1 MPKLILRFDEREL
14 TECAVGIHPVTIGRL
29 PDNLLVI
36 DNPAVS
42 GRHAR
47 VYKEG
52 NHFVLEDLKSTNGT
66 FVNDKPIARHTLLD
80 GDVIV
85 VGKHNLKFSLQG
97 GEQTDDHKQESFVPE
112 IGGTMMLDTEK
123 QKHLLSGTGQPV
135 AAKPPSVAKP
145 SQLDQGRPS
154 QVYDAVVPKTAIP
167 TAQGR
172 IGTIKVVTGNTGQSE
187 YVLAAVTTMIG
198 KADTAQIRL
207 KGWFKPQVAAAIARK
222 GEGFTIT
229 PMGGK
234 VSVNG
239 EKVSGRR
246 ELISGDMIEVAGLT
260 LEFSLS

>member
-1 MPKLILRFDEREL
+1 MPKLILRFDDREL
-14 TECAVGIHPVTIGRL
+14 TECAVGTHPVSIGRL

-52 NHFVLEDLKSTNGT
+52 NHYVLEDLKSTNGT
-66 FVNDKPIARHTLLD
+66 FVNDKPVARHTLLE
-80 GDVIV
+80 GDIIV
-85 VGKHNLKFSLQG
+85 VGKHNLVFTLKG
-97 GEQTDDHKQESFVPE
+97 GEQTEDHKQEEALPE
-112 IGGTMMLDTEK
+112 IGGTMFLDTEK
-123 QKHLLSGTGQPV
+123 QKNLLSG
-135 AAKPPSVAKP
+135 
-145 SQLDQGRPS
+145 LDRGRPS

-172 IGTIKVVTGNTGQSE
+172 IGTIKVVAGNTGQSE

-207 KGWFKPQVAAAIARK
+207 KGWFRPQVAAAIARK

-246 ELISGDMIEVAGLT
+246 ELISGDMIEVGGLT
-260 LEFSLS
+260 LEFTLS

>member
-1 MPKLILRFDEREL
+1 MPKLILRFDDREL
-14 TECAVGIHPVTIGRL
+14 TECAVGVHPVSIGRL

-52 NHFVLEDLKSTNGT
+52 NHYVLEDLKSTNGT
-66 FVNDKPIARHTLLD
+66 FVNDKPVARHTLLE
-80 GDVIV
+80 GDIIV
-85 VGKHNLKFSLQG
+85 VGKHNLLFTLKG
-97 GEQTDDHKQESFVPE
+97 GEQTEDHKVEEQMPE

-123 QKHLLSGTGQPV
+123 QKQMLSGLNRGRT
-135 AAKPPSVAKP
+135 
-145 SQLDQGRPS
+145 SQM
-154 QVYDAVVPKTAIP
+154 YDAVVPKTAIP

-172 IGTIKVVTGNTGQSE
+172 IGTIKVVAGSTGQSE

-239 EKVSGRR
+239 ENISGRR
-246 ELISGDMIEVAGLT
+246 ELVSGDMIEVGGLT
-260 LEFSLS
+260 LEFTLS

>member
-1 MPKLILRFDEREL
+1 MPKLILRFDDREL
-14 TECAVGIHPVTIGRL
+14 TECAVGVHPVSIGRL

-52 NHFVLEDLKSTNGT
+52 NHYVLEDLKSTNGT
-66 FVNDKPIARHTLLD
+66 FVNDKPVARHTLLE
-80 GDVIV
+80 GDIIV
-85 VGKHNLKFSLQG
+85 VGKHNLVFTLKG
-97 GEQTDDHKQESFVPE
+97 GEQSEDHKQEEALPE

-123 QKHLLSGTGQPV
+123 QKHLLSG
-135 AAKPPSVAKP
+135 
-145 SQLDQGRPS
+145 LDRGRPS

-172 IGTIKVVTGNTGQSE
+172 IGTIKVVAGNTGQSE

-246 ELISGDMIEVAGLT
+246 ELISGDMIEVGGLT
-260 LEFSLS
+260 LEFTLS

>member
-1 MPKLILRFDEREL
+1 MPKLILRFDDREL
-14 TECAVGIHPVTIGRL
+14 TECAVGVHPVSIGRL

-52 NHFVLEDLKSTNGT
+52 NHYVLEDLKSTNGT
-66 FVNDKPIARHTLLD
+66 FVNDKPVARHTLLE

-85 VGKHNLKFSLQG
+85 VGKHNLVFTLKG
-97 GEQTDDHKQESFVPE
+97 GEQTEDHKQEEALPE
-112 IGGTMMLDTEK
+112 IGGTMFLDTEK
-123 QKHLLSGTGQPV
+123 QKNLLSG
-135 AAKPPSVAKP
+135 
-145 SQLDQGRPS
+145 LDRGRPS

-172 IGTIKVVTGNTGQSE
+172 IGTIKVVAGNTGQSE

-246 ELISGDMIEVAGLT
+246 ELISGDMIEVGGLT
-260 LEFSLS
+260 LEFTLS

>member
-1 MPKLILRFDEREL
+1 MPKLILRFDDREL
-14 TECAVGIHPVTIGRL
+14 TECAVGVHPVSIGRL

-52 NHFVLEDLKSTNGT
+52 NHYVLEDLKSTNGT
-66 FVNDKPIARHTLLD
+66 FVNDKPVARHTLLE

-85 VGKHNLKFSLQG
+85 VGKHNLVFTLKG
-97 GEQTDDHKQESFVPE
+97 GEQTEDHKQEEALPE
-112 IGGTMMLDTEK
+112 IGGTMFLDTEK
-123 QKHLLSGTGQPV
+123 QKNLLSG
-135 AAKPPSVAKP
+135 
-145 SQLDQGRPS
+145 LDRGRPS

-172 IGTIKVVTGNTGQSE
+172 IGTIKVVSGNTGQSE

-246 ELISGDMIEVAGLT
+246 ELISGDMIEVSGLT
-260 LEFSLS
+260 LEFTLS